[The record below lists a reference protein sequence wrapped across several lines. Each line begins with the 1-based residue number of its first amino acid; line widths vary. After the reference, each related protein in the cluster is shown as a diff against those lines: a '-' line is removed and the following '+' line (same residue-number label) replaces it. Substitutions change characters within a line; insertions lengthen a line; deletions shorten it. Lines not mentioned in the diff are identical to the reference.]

1 VLLWRE
7 FLAIFAKRPHRA
19 IRSGSDFPMHTSHL
33 TRRGLVL
40 ALVGALLGL
49 GLIHDGALA
58 ADSPAPKRFTLVDRS
73 PSELA
78 FSWSPVKGAASY
90 KVKMSTSS
98 SMTKP
103 IYAMSSDA
111 SEKISGLKAGQTYYA
126 KVRVTDKKG
135 VARSSYFSVVKTSTL
150 AKPTVPA
157 QVLDLTNWKLTT
169 PAKNSTHRQDKLS
182 TKKPPSKG
190 PATLLTPKTAPNAPW
205 YLPRSRG
212 DTTSPMIACDSTI
225 SPPPPRP

>member
-1 VLLWRE
+1 
-7 FLAIFAKRPHRA
+7 
-19 IRSGSDFPMHTSHL
+19 MHTSRL

-78 FSWSPVKGAASY
+78 FSWSPAASY

-135 VARSSYFSVVKTSTL
+135 VARSSYSSR
-150 AKPTVPA
+150 PA
-157 QVLDLTNWKLTT
+157 RL
-169 PAKNSTHRQDKLS
+169 
-182 TKKPPSKG
+182 
-190 PATLLTPKTAPNAPW
+190 
-205 YLPRSRG
+205 RSRPCRRRCW
-212 DTTSPMIACDSTI
+212 TSRTGS
-225 SPPPPRP
+225 

>member
-19 IRSGSDFPMHTSHL
+19 IRSGSDFPMQTSHL

-135 VARSSYFSVVKTSTL
+135 DDHPHTLSSAANLARDLYELGDYEQARALEEDTL
-150 AKPTVPA
+150 ARVRR
-157 QVLDLTNWKLTT
+157 VLGGDNF
-169 PAKNSTHRQDKLS
+169 N
-182 TKKPPSKG
+182 
-190 PATLLTPKTAPNAPW
+190 TLRA
-205 YLPRSRG
+205 G
-212 DTTSPMIACDSTI
+212 
-225 SPPPPRP
+225 PRPTRGHVGPHPPGAG